1 MYMEIIFIAEMTIQ
15 TQKMNESHRRPP
27 KFWTKTV
34 MTA

>member
-27 KFWTKTV
+27 KF
-34 MTA
+34 